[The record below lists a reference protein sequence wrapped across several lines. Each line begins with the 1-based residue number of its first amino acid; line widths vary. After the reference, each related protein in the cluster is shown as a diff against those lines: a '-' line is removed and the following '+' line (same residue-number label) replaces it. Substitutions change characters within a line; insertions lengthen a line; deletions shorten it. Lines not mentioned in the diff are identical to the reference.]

1 MTTSA
6 SLPNPA
12 APLQKKKTLLAPDAV
27 SLSTR
32 IEYAFQF
39 NILYVPNFHPSFTKK
54 LLATL
59 RFDGLKPAGQNFV
72 FQKAD
77 FSHLTSLRE
86 NAPAPPNWHNAGSLE
101 PFHRL
106 TTGKA
111 QLVVAYLFGQC
122 SQSQDVVQRQGRTP
136 RRLPS
141 GRTSTPAVLEPNRK
155 APAPHHVPAA

>member
-72 FQKAD
+72 SEGRFQP
-77 FSHLTSLRE
+77 S
-86 NAPAPPNWHNAGSLE
+86 NE
-101 PFHRL
+101 P
-106 TTGKA
+106 
-111 QLVVAYLFGQC
+111 
-122 SQSQDVVQRQGRTP
+122 
-136 RRLPS
+136 
-141 GRTSTPAVLEPNRK
+141 
-155 APAPHHVPAA
+155 